1 MDTILMIHGEN
12 RRCREWAKC
21 FPKHGRRRAQ
31 PSWTAPR
38 LNAAA
43 FGIATADHGRRL
55 PESRGA
61 VGDVPHGPV
70 AVLEVADSVFR
81 LRDADMPQLELR
93 KIRLHGADLTGASL
107 RHLGLT
113 DATFTDCVLRDA
125 DLTHFRTWRCTFTDC
140 DLSGAVL
147 TDAVLSSRHRGT
159 GTTWRNCTFNE
170 VTLDGVVAEGGDFE
184 GCVFE
189 RVRMANMVF
198 NGCAFTDCRITGV
211 LDNVTFTGANQ
222 PAGTRPV
229 TIANL
234 DLRDCRLSNV
244 GFAGLRLSGV
254 LLPPRDSLAVVPG
267 ATKVLAE
274 IRSAIARD
282 PGEHEFLEFW
292 AGYKLKHHTPDDDL
306 FLDYEYLRE
315 SAGESGVALVRE
327 AASRA
332 S

>member
-1 MDTILMIHGEN
+1 MAF
-12 RRCREWAKC
+12 RERWLSQDGRQTAK
-21 FPKHGRRRAQ
+21 KV
-31 PSWTAPR
+31 
-38 LNAAA
+38 L
-43 FGIATADHGRRL
+43 RRL
-55 PESRGA
+55 RWGRSLDGLGLPTVDGRLDLRGFALPEA
-61 VGDVPHGPV
+61 ELTPV
-70 AVLEVADSVFR
+70 EAAGMQVQVATGKF
-81 LRDADMPQLELR
+81 PELR

-113 DATFTDCVLRDA
+113 DATLTDCVLRDA

-198 NGCAFTDCRITGV
+198 NGCSFTDCRITGV

-222 PAGTRPV
+222 PPGTRPV
-229 TIANL
+229 TMANL
-234 DLRDCRLSNV
+234 DLRDCRLTNV

-274 IRSAIARD
+274 IKSAIARD

-292 AGYKLKHHTPDDDL
+292 AGYKLKHHGPDDDL
-306 FLDYEYLRE
+306 FLDYEYLGE